1 MSVPAP
7 GPAHVSVPISV
18 PVPVCVSES
27 VYAGPRERK
36 RRIAAHTFAAKE
48 AEPEAARP
56 DTVHARSKEQTQR
69 IMSRFA
75 LS

>member
-1 MSVPAP
+1 MPVN
-7 GPAHVSVPISV
+7 VSVPISV

-36 RRIAAHTFAAKE
+36 RRIAAQTDAAKE

-56 DTVHARSKEQTQR
+56 DTVHVRSKDHTQSV
-69 IMSRFA
+69 ISR
-75 LS
+75 LSCLDLS